1 MKKSFIFVFII
12 GCILIVV
19 LRCDFIRDLFPSGK
33 SELTFK
39 VSYPT
44 KNHSIDSVLFT
55 GNDIQWLNGTSGEIR
70 FINSATITKIKSFQ
84 SVKCFL
90 ESDSLF
96 TATITLPAVSPMIND
111 LVMNLSLNDGH
122 FYFED
127 GFPDWIDN
135 QRAKAIRIKNNE
147 KRAPSWDR
155 FVAELKKEGKY
166 VEK

>member
-1 MKKSFIFVFII
+1 MKRPFIFIFVIVCILFII
-12 GCILIVV
+12 VK
-19 LRCDFIRDLFPSGK
+19 CDFIRDLFPSGK
-33 SELTFK
+33 SKLTFK
-39 VSYPT
+39 VTYPAKT
-44 KNHSIDSVLFT
+44 HPIDSVLFT

-70 FINSATITKIKSFQ
+70 FINSVTITKIKSFQ

-96 TATITLPAVSPMIND
+96 TATITLPAVSPLIND
-111 LVMNLSLNDGH
+111 LVLNLSLNDGH

-135 QRAKAIRIKNNE
+135 QGANAIRIKNKE
-147 KRAPSWDR
+147 KRAPAWDR
-155 FVAELKKEGKY
+155 FVDELKKEGKY